1 MIRRW
6 VLLAAVSLA
15 HAGVID
21 QIAAVV
27 GKHAV
32 KTSDIDRDLR
42 VTQFLNGQPPDFSVA
57 QQRAALQRLIDQEL
71 IRTDLAQ
78 AATSAPPDS
87 AKPLLDQIRTDR
99 FKGSTALMNADF
111 KQRGLTEDQLLD
123 QLQWQVVVLRFIDE
137 RFRPGITVSDEELRA
152 YYDQNAVALKK
163 LNPAKNTF
171 EDLTPKIRETL
182 EGERINTSFEDWI
195 QQARKN
201 TRIEYKLE
209 QLK

>member
-1 MIRRW
+1 MMPGW
-6 VLLAAVSLA
+6 ALLAVVSLA
-15 HAGVID
+15 QAGVID

-42 VTQFLNGQPPDFSVA
+42 VTQFLNGQAPDFSVV

-71 IRTDLAQ
+71 IRTDLVQ

-87 AKPLLDQIRTDR
+87 SKALLDQIRAER
-99 FKGSTALMNADF
+99 FKGSSALMNAEL
-111 KQRGLTEDQLLD
+111 KRRGLSQEQLLD
-123 QLQWQVVVLRFIDE
+123 QLQWQLVVLRFIDE
-137 RFRPGITVSDEELRA
+137 RFRPGITVSDEDLHA
-152 YYDQNAVALKK
+152 YYDQNAAALKK
-163 LNPAKNTF
+163 QNPTHNTF

-182 EGERINTSFEDWI
+182 EGERINASFEDWI

-201 TRIEYKLE
+201 TRIDYKLE